1 MQFEVIAGS
10 AAVAVALPLL
20 WYSVAAARSGRSG
33 RNPFGGKESSLP
45 EATDLRELALQ
56 RGAGER
62 VVGPFVRSMAQ
73 RFRRITP
80 VGMVEKLER
89 RLELAGLTFRWP
101 AERILVLKFALA
113 FGFLAIGFGTPL
125 RGIPIV
131 LPLTI
136 VMALV
141 GFFLPDALVARRADE
156 RQAQIMRELPDA
168 LDQITM
174 SVNAGVGFEGALT
187 KAASSGTGAFAE
199 ELSRMLQEMQVGVG
213 RTEALRNLAGRTDV
227 PDLRSF
233 VFAVT
238 QAENY
243 GLPITQVL
251 QVQAAELRDKR
262 RQRAEERA
270 LKIPVLLIF
279 PLAFGIFPA
288 MFVVLLGPAAI
299 RIFRDL
305 GPALNP

>member
-1 MQFEVIAGS
+1 MQMEVIVGS
-10 AAVAVALPLL
+10 VAVAAALPIL
-20 WYSVAAARSGRSG
+20 WYSVAAARTGRSG
-33 RNPFGGKESSLP
+33 RSLLSDAAGSAP
-45 EATDLRELALQ
+45 ETTDLRELSLQ

-62 VVGPFVRSMAQ
+62 VVGPFVKSMAA
-73 RFRRITP
+73 RFRRVTP

-89 RLELAGLTFRWP
+89 RLELAALSYRWP
-101 AERILVLKFALA
+101 VERVLVMKFALL
-113 FGFLAIGFGTPL
+113 FGLLAIGFATPL
-125 RGIPIV
+125 REQPVI

-136 VMALV
+136 LLGVI
-141 GFFLPDALVARRADE
+141 GFFTPDAVIARRAE
-156 RQAQIMRELPDA
+156 ARQAQITRELPDA

-174 SVNAGVGFEGALT
+174 SVNAGVGFEGALA
-187 KAASSGTGAFAE
+187 KAAHSGTGAFAE
-199 ELSRMLQEMQVGVG
+199 ELSRMLQEMQVGIG
-213 RTEALRNLAGRTDV
+213 RTEALRNLADRTDV

-233 VFAVT
+233 IFTVT

-262 RQRAEERA
+262 KQRAEERA

-279 PLAFGIFPA
+279 PLAFCIFPS

-305 GPALNP
+305 GPAINP